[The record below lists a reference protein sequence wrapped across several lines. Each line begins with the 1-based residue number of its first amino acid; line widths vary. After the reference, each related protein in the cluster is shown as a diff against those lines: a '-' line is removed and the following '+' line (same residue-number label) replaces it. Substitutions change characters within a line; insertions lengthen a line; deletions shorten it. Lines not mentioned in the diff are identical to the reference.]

1 MIRVPGPVD
10 ILKIIGERQKLTE
23 SDLRV
28 WLKEMEAK
36 YHNMIASAK
45 LMIALDMARG
55 MSVEDSLTRSFVM
68 SFAVLEE
75 FNIDPED
82 EKLRKFLQKE

>member
-1 MIRVPGPVD
+1 
-10 ILKIIGERQKLTE
+10 
-23 SDLRV
+23 
-28 WLKEMEAK
+28 
-36 YHNMIASAK
+36 MIASAK